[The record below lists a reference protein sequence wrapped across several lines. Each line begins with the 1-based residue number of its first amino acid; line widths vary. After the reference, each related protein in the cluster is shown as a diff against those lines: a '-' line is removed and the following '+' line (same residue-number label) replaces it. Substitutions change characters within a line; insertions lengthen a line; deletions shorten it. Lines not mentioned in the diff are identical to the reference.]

1 MTSDHHVQPANL
13 DADKIVRHEDIAS
26 WAGDT
31 KFVLFARDAPEV
43 ARAVPR
49 DQLHRLTTIMRGT
62 LAYFRNRATEPMG
75 TWWSGDTP
83 IPISF
88 VELPDTLDV
97 QSLRC
102 LRMCMWEPSGI
113 APPIDPDP
121 TEEGKRSRVGRHRFW
136 LRELSDFGSQHRFPA
151 CMVPNALV
159 PSTSTRHWGCRPV
172 RSSMLLCGRC
182 RQGCASC
189 CTSWGAIECR

>member
-1 MTSDHHVQPANL
+1 MAHLFLTLTPKSLPVGDAKGWPESRTAAESDARRFSCNKRGGAYVQPANL

-31 KFVLFARDAPEV
+31 KFVLFTRDAPEV

-49 DQLHRLTTIMRGT
+49 DRLHRFATIIRGT
-62 LAYFRNRATEPMG
+62 LAYSRNRATEPMG

-88 VELPDTLDV
+88 TELPGTLDV
-97 QSLRC
+97 KSLRC
-102 LRMCMWEPSGI
+102 LRLCMWEPSDI
-113 APPIDPDP
+113 APPIDPGP

-151 CMVPNALV
+151 CMVP
-159 PSTSTRHWGCRPV
+159 
-172 RSSMLLCGRC
+172 GR
-182 RQGCASC
+182 
-189 CTSWGAIECR
+189 